1 MLVSVSLPSVFRQPT
16 ANTTP
21 NYCALSSLCFWALSR
36 EGKFIKRL
44 TKARFVL
51 CLPGASVVHR
61 LLTQQCWRHASVP
74 TGLHSSC
81 DRQERQ
87 VPCPIKPGPGLSPA
101 GYAGL
106 SWSAGCPPSPQQSI
120 WAKPQLPVPSVDS
133 AWEQEGS
140 VWAAGPL
147 ASEYANVLQQPSPA
161 AVQPLLSQCLGLTQK
176 SEACTGPDL
185 QALRVTLDIL
195 APRTCIL

>member
-16 ANTTP
+16 AHTTP

-51 CLPGASVVHR
+51 CLPGARVVHR

-87 VPCPIKPGPGLSPA
+87 VPCPTKPGPGLSPA
-101 GYAGL
+101 GYAGMGSPGVQAVPLLL
-106 SWSAGCPPSPQQSI
+106 SRASGPSPSCQCPVLI
-120 WAKPQLPVPSVDS
+120 LP
-133 AWEQEGS
+133 G
-140 VWAAGPL
+140 
-147 ASEYANVLQQPSPA
+147 NKR
-161 AVQPLLSQCLGLTQK
+161 AVCGLLGH
-176 SEACTGPDL
+176 
-185 QALRVTLDIL
+185 
-195 APRTCIL
+195 